1 MPQIR
6 ETRVSAMRVRQ
17 GSLSAEPPE
26 ARPLEVDWKETPRKH
41 RAERFVKNL
50 SVAAALVLCAVALRT
65 GAVPALDKTTDAVM
79 TAATDQSLLDE
90 QLGKLSFVS
99 ALFPEAVLV
108 FGESATSQLDLPVSA
123 GTVIH
128 AWSEAE
134 PYMSWRTN
142 ATSVTASSDGE
153 VIGVYHGNG
162 DERLVQ
168 IAGYDGLS
176 CLYGNLDEVLVQT
189 GDAVAAGAVIGMLL
203 PGEDFV
209 FEVRREGRSIDP
221 ALFFS
226 R

>member
-1 MPQIR
+1 
-6 ETRVSAMRVRQ
+6 MRVRQ
-17 GSLSAEPPE
+17 GPLMVEQTDSRPPAVEWREPP
-26 ARPLEVDWKETPRKH
+26 PRH
-41 RAERFVKNL
+41 RAERFAKNL
-50 SVAAALVLCAVALRT
+50 AVSAALVLCAVVLRT

-99 ALFPEAVLV
+99 ALFPDTVLV
-108 FGESATSQLDLPVSA
+108 FGESSAQLDMPISA

-134 PYMSWRTN
+134 PYLSWRANTQ
-142 ATSVTASSDGE
+142 TVTASSDGE

-168 IAGYDGLS
+168 VMGADGLA
-176 CLYGNLDEVLVQT
+176 CLYGNLAEVKVHT
-189 GDAVAAGAVIGMLL
+189 GDAVSAGDVIGTLL

-209 FEVRREGRSIDP
+209 FEVRRDGRSIDP
-221 ALFFS
+221 ALLF
-226 R
+226 RR